1 MSALI
6 EKYDLEVTSPPCDPG
21 AERFNA
27 IARLVVDISQ
37 VLPYLNATWKGAIYD
52 HSAHILTWRM
62 GGRAVTVQPYEIAVS
77 RLEDRGE
84 ATTVIERLVDM
95 INRTWERRD
104 EIEPSTARRE
114 RLRALD
120 VYKLLP
126 GTNCKACGQ
135 PTCFI
140 FANKL
145 AAGEVELEQC
155 TPLFTDTYREKRE
168 QLLALIQAAV

>member
-1 MSALI
+1 MLI
-6 EKYDLEVTSPPCDPG
+6 ENYDLEVTSPPCRPG

-27 IARLVVDISQ
+27 IARLMVDISQ

-52 HSAHILTWRM
+52 HGAHFLTWRM
-62 GGRAVTVQPYEIAVS
+62 GGRAVSVWPYEIAVS
-77 RLEDRGE
+77 NLEDREE
-84 ATTVIERLVDM
+84 ATTVIERLVGM
-95 INRTWERRD
+95 INRIWGRRE

-140 FANKL
+140 YANKVV
-145 AAGEVELEQC
+145 AGQVAVETC
-155 TPLFTDTYREKRE
+155 TPLFTDEHQEKRE
-168 QLLALIQAAV
+168 QLLALIQATV

>member
-1 MSALI
+1 MLI
-6 EKYDLEVTSPPCDPG
+6 EKYDVEVTSPPCDPG

-27 IARLVVDISQ
+27 ITRLTIDISQ
-37 VLPYLNATWKGAIYD
+37 VLPYLNTIWKGAIYD
-52 HSAHILTWRM
+52 HGAHILTWRM
-62 GGRAVTVQPYEIAVS
+62 GGRAVTVQPYEIAIS
-77 RLEDRGE
+77 RLEDREE
-84 ATTVIERLVDM
+84 ATQVIKRLVGM

-104 EIEPSTARRE
+104 EIKPSTARRE

-120 VYKLLP
+120 AYKLLP

-145 AAGEVELEQC
+145 AAGEVEVEQC
-155 TPLFTDTYREKRE
+155 TLLFTETYQEKRE
-168 QLLALIQAAV
+168 QLLALIQATV